1 VCIAPLPTL
10 PSCYGNERRDN
21 NFEPVEK
28 KSLLA
33 LRCQSLFGKK
43 KKKRRRRAYLFSCVC
58 VYLHFLMG
66 ISAFRSNDQKGG
78 NGLFA
83 ARPS

>member
-1 VCIAPLPTL
+1 VYIAPLPTL

-33 LRCQSLFGKK
+33 LWCQSLFENRKEKK
-43 KKKRRRRAYLFSCVC
+43 KTRLSF
-58 VYLHFLMG
+58 
-66 ISAFRSNDQKGG
+66 
-78 NGLFA
+78 
-83 ARPS
+83 